1 MDIRLIKNFNKGKY
15 RAVNSNLML
24 HIVDD
29 NRKFDSFYGKKF
41 YLFNPAK
48 NVHEEIMPEI
58 AKFDVFRIY
67 NGLKY
72 KNFFFF
78 SLGNI
83 FIFNSKYFYFSSI
96 IMGVCI

>member
-48 NVHEEIMPEI
+48 NVHY
-58 AKFDVFRIY
+58 A
-67 NGLKY
+67 
-72 KNFFFF
+72 
-78 SLGNI
+78 
-83 FIFNSKYFYFSSI
+83 
-96 IMGVCI
+96 